1 VARIDHAEAALW
13 RVPLERPLTDSTH
26 GRMTHFELVTV
37 RVRDADGAEGTGWTY
52 TVGTNG
58 AAVHASLVRDL
69 LPRLIGRDAD
79 RIRALMA
86 DLERATHYGGR
97 GGPLTLALSAIDIAL
112 WDLLARRAGLPLW
125 RMLGGFDP
133 EVPCYMGGIDLHL
146 SPDEL
151 RRDLDAR
158 LERGFRAVKIK
169 VGRPDLAQ
177 DVARVEAAR
186 RHLGD
191 GFPLMLDANMAWR
204 ADEAVRAA
212 RRLAAFDPLWL
223 EEPVV
228 PEDLDGHVR
237 VRREGGVAVA
247 AGENLRSL
255 QEFRLL
261 IERGGVSFPEP
272 DVTNCGG
279 ISVFLEV
286 AHLARAFCLPV
297 TSHGAHD
304 LTVHLLAALPN
315 RSYLEVHGF
324 ALDPYIEE
332 PLAIR
337 DGFATAPDRPGHGV
351 DFRWQVLAEYRQA

>member
-1 VARIDHAEAALW
+1 MARIAHAEAALW
-13 RVPLERPLTDSTH
+13 RLPLERPLADSTH

-37 RVRDADGAEGTGWTY
+37 RLRDGDGVEGTGWTY

-58 AAVHASLVRDL
+58 AAVHASLARDL
-69 LPRLIGRDAD
+69 LPRLVGRDPE
-79 RIRALMA
+79 RMRAA
-86 DLERATHYGGR
+86 VIDLERATHYGGR
-97 GGPLTLALSAIDIAL
+97 GGPLTLALSAVDIAL

-125 RMLGGFDP
+125 RLLGGFDP
-133 EVPCYMGGIDLHL
+133 KVPCYMGGIDLHL

-158 LERGFRAVKIK
+158 LERGYRAVKIK
-169 VGRPDLAQ
+169 VGRADPAE

-204 ADEAVRAA
+204 ADEAVRIA
-212 RRLAAFDPLWL
+212 RRLLPFDPLWL

-237 VRREGGVAVA
+237 VEREAGVPVA

-255 QEFRLL
+255 HEFRLL
-261 IERGGVSFPEP
+261 MERGGVSFPEP

-279 ISVFLEV
+279 VSTFLEV

-297 TSHGAHD
+297 TSHGAHE
-304 LTVHLLAALPN
+304 LSVHLLAALPN
-315 RSYLEVHGF
+315 RSFLEVHGF
-324 ALDPYIEE
+324 GLDAYIEE
-332 PLAIR
+332 PLEIV
-337 DGFATAPDRPGHGV
+337 DGFALAPERPGHGV
-351 DFRWQVLAEYRQA
+351 SFRWRALADHRQA